1 MAESKEI
8 LAALEAKMV
17 KAMEHLHEEL
27 DSVRAG
33 KASVN
38 MLNGINV
45 DSYGMESP
53 INQVASVT
61 VPDAKTVLIQPWDKS
76 FISKIEKAI
85 MDANIGVT
93 PSNNGEQIRIT
104 LPPLTEERRKQLV
117 KQVKGES
124 EASKITIRNMR
135 REAIETFKK
144 EQKAG
149 MPEDVA
155 KDGEVEVQKIVD
167 KYVKMVDVAIVAK
180 EKEIMTV

>member
-17 KAMEHLHEEL
+17 KTIDHLKEEL
-27 DSVRAG
+27 ANVRAG

-53 INQVASVT
+53 INQVASIT
-61 VPDAKTVLIQPWDKS
+61 VPDAKTVLVQPWDKS
-76 FISKIEKAI
+76 FIAKIEKAI

-104 LPPLTEERRKQLV
+104 LPPLTEERRKQLA

-124 EASKITIRNMR
+124 ESTKVTLRNIR
-135 REAIETFKK
+135 REAIDSFKK

-155 KDGEVEVQKIVD
+155 KDGEVEVQKVTD
-167 KYVKMVDVAIVAK
+167 KYIKMVDVEVSAK

>member
-1 MAESKEI
+1 
-8 LAALEAKMV
+8 MV
-17 KAMEHLHEEL
+17 KAIEHLQEEL

-38 MLNGINV
+38 MLNGITV

-53 INQVASVT
+53 INQVASIT
-61 VPDAKTVLIQPWDKS
+61 VPDAKTVLVQPWDKS
-76 FISKIEKAI
+76 FIAKIEKAI

-124 EASKITIRNMR
+124 ESSKITIRNMR

-144 EQKAG
+144 EQKGG

-167 KYVKMVDVAIVAK
+167 KYIKMVDGEIAAK

>member
-8 LAALEAKMV
+8 LASLEAKMS
-17 KAMEHLHEEL
+17 KAIDHLQEEMAN
-27 DSVRAG
+27 VRAG

-38 MLNGINV
+38 MLNGITV

-53 INQVASVT
+53 INQVASIT
-61 VPDAKTVLIQPWDKS
+61 VPDAKTVLVQPWDKS
-76 FISKIEKAI
+76 FIPKIEKAI

-124 EASKITIRNMR
+124 ENSKITIRNAR
-135 REAIETFKK
+135 RDAVDAFKK
-144 EQKAG
+144 AQKDG
-149 MPEDVA
+149 MAEDMA
-155 KDGEVEVQKIVD
+155 KDGEAEAQKLTDKFTKLVD
-167 KYVKMVDVAIVAK
+167 QEIAAK